1 MIAWASRLAFAVSMV
16 LAVAA
21 GAQGAENLT
30 PKQQKAA
37 LEWAANNSLFVLYHE
52 VGHLLVDQLGLPVL
66 GREEDAADN
75 MASFTLLK
83 KHTHAAD
90 VAIADAAY
98 GWLLTGKAYTPRPDD
113 SDYYA
118 SHSLD
123 RQRAFQIVC
132 LMVGSNRE
140 AFGKIADD
148 YHIDSDRQDECEYDW
163 NRLEASMEGVLRP
176 FMGKNA
182 RPTEVTITYHS
193 ASGKLKAAADAFKKS
208 GVFEQVAE
216 DIKSHY
222 GLRNKV
228 TLRAKRC
235 GEANAFYEPDTVEV
249 IFCYELMDD
258 FVQLISEDMP
268 EADTEEDLVPPP
280 ATGFGRADAAAS

>member
-1 MIAWASRLAFAVSMV
+1 MLALASRLAVVFLVV
-16 LAVAA
+16 LA
-21 GAQGAENLT
+21 GASTGLGAEKLT
-30 PKQQKAA
+30 PRQQQEAMA
-37 LEWAANNSLFVLYHE
+37 WAANNSLFVLYHE

-75 MASFTLLK
+75 MASFTLLQ

-98 GWLLTGKAYTPRPDD
+98 GWLLTGKAYTPKPED

-132 LMVGSNRE
+132 MMVGSNPDTFR
-140 AFGKIADD
+140 KIADE
-148 YHIDSDRQDECEYDW
+148 YHIDAARQDECGYDW
-163 NRLEASMEGVLRP
+163 RRLKSSMDGVMRSYIA
-176 FMGKNA
+176 KNA
-182 RPTEVTITYHS
+182 RPTDVTITYHA
-193 ASGKLKAAADAFKKS
+193 ASGKLKAAAEAFKNS

-216 DIKSHY
+216 EIRAHY
-222 GLRNKV
+222 GLHNKV

-235 GEANAFYEPDTVEV
+235 GEANAFYDPDKVEV
-249 IFCYELMDD
+249 TFCYELMDD
-258 FVQLISEDMP
+258 FVRLISKDMP
-268 EADTEEDLVPPP
+268 DARNTRGPTP
-280 ATGFGRADAAAS
+280 APRTGFGRAGAATS

>member
-1 MIAWASRLAFAVSMV
+1 MVSLASRLAVAVLVV
-16 LAVAA
+16 LAGTWMAS
-21 GAQGAENLT
+21 GAEKLT
-30 PKQQKAA
+30 PKQEKAA
-37 LEWAANNSLFVLYHE
+37 MQWAANNSLFVLYHE

-66 GREEDAADN
+66 GKEEDAADN
-75 MASFTLLK
+75 MASYTLLE
-83 KHTHAAD
+83 KHTRAAD

-98 GWLLTGKAYTPRPDD
+98 GWLLTGQAYTPKPDD

-140 AFGKIADD
+140 AFGKIADE
-148 YHIDSDRQDECEYDW
+148 YHIASKRQDECAYEW
-163 NRLEASMEGVLRP
+163 TRLKGSMEGVLRAYT
-176 FMGKNA
+176 GKNQ
-182 RPTEVTITYHS
+182 RPTEVAITYHA
-193 ASGKLKAAADAFKKS
+193 ASGKLKAAAAAFKKS
-208 GVFEQVAE
+208 GVFEQVAS

-222 GLRNKV
+222 GLREKV

-235 GEANAFYEPDTVEV
+235 GEANAFYEPETVEV

-258 FVQLISEDMP
+258 FVQMISKDMP
-268 EADTEEDLVPPP
+268 EARDEKDLVPPP
-280 ATGFGRADAAAS
+280 DTGFGRAPAAAS